1 MSRCELWLFFISII
15 ALFSITE
22 TALPPGYEDELYCP
36 ENMCLKRASHLRS
49 WSGPKTMFFVC
60 VHIES
65 GASAHPRG
73 WGDEIDTS
81 VKEKWVSE
89 GWKLAQECDKNQNQ
103 TNKNDAKPVQTG
115 SFFGLFAANNIEK
128 YI

>member
-22 TALPPGYEDELYCP
+22 TALPLGYEDELYCP
-36 ENMCLKRASHLRS
+36 ENMCLKHALHPRG

-60 VHIES
+60 VHIAT
-65 GASAHPRG
+65 GASVHPRG
-73 WGDEIDTS
+73 WGNQIDTS
-81 VKEKWVSE
+81 VKEILIHE

-103 TNKNDAKPVQTG
+103 TNKNDAKSVQTG